1 MIKAVIFDMDGT
13 LIDTEKYYRIF
24 WPKALKYF
32 GYDMTDEQALSMRSL
47 GQPYASQHLKDM
59 FNDQNLDYPAIRAY
73 RRKIMEEYLEKVGI
87 ELKPG
92 AIDILTYLKGKGIY
106 RAISTA
112 NDIERAER
120 YLKKIGLY
128 GYFDKIICAPMVEH
142 GKPAPDVYE
151 FACGKLG
158 LTPEECMAVEDS
170 PNGVKSAYGAGCKVV
185 MVPDLT
191 QPDDELKKMLYAC
204 VDRIDEIKKFA
215 SCQFK

>member
-24 WPKALKYF
+24 WPMALKQF
-32 GYDMTDEQALSMRSL
+32 GYEMTDEQD
-47 GQPYASQHLKDM
+47 LKDM
-59 FNDQNLDYPAIRAY
+59 FHDPDMDYNKIRAY
-73 RRKIMEEYLEKVGI
+73 RRKIMEEHLEKVGI

-92 AIDILTYLKGKGIY
+92 AIEILTYLKEKGIH

-112 NDIERAER
+112 NDIERAEK

-151 FACGKLG
+151 FACSELKLA
-158 LTPEECMAVEDS
+158 PEDCMAVEDS
-170 PNGVKSAYGAGCKVV
+170 PNGVKSAYSAGCKVV

-191 QPDDELKKMLYAC
+191 QPDEELKKMLFAC
-204 VDRIDEIKKFA
+204 VDRIDEIK
-215 SCQFK
+215 SIV